1 MRSIKSTIRRKLFYH
16 KPKYKERKMPI
27 KEIQEVKDANNKLI
41 CKIEAETGILQNIYK
56 KQEIKVRLEV
66 GQSIQLARGGCITLV
81 KRIDKTEYDIKSYKK
96 SA

>member
-1 MRSIKSTIRRKLFYH
+1 
-16 KPKYKERKMPI
+16 MPI

-66 GQSIQLARGGCITLV
+66 GQSLSLIHI
-81 KRIDKTEYDIKSYKK
+81 
-96 SA
+96 

>member
-1 MRSIKSTIRRKLFYH
+1 MRSIKSTIRKKLFYH

-56 KQEIKVRLEV
+56 N
-66 GQSIQLARGGCITLV
+66 
-81 KRIDKTEYDIKSYKK
+81 KK
-96 SA
+96 LKLDLK

>member
-1 MRSIKSTIRRKLFYH
+1 
-16 KPKYKERKMPI
+16 MPI

-66 GQSIQLARGGCITLV
+66 GQSIQLARSGCITLV

>member
-1 MRSIKSTIRRKLFYH
+1 
-16 KPKYKERKMPI
+16 MPI

-66 GQSIQLARGGCITLV
+66 GQSIELARGGCITLV
-81 KRIDKTEYDIKSYKK
+81 RRIDKTEYDIKSYKK